1 MVSERI
7 KNMTPSA
14 TSTLGGKI
22 AEMKTAGI
30 DIAAFN
36 LGEPDFPTP
45 DKVVKA
51 CTKAMEE
58 GKTKYIA
65 IGGILQLREA
75 ITRKLK
81 KDNNLSYTAN
91 QICVSTGAK
100 QAVFNAVMAVCNPG
114 DEIIIPTP
122 CWVSYV
128 EMAKLAGAV
137 PVLVPTDDKFHLITE
152 EIEKAITNKT
162 KAIIIN
168 TPNNP
173 TGAVY
178 SEESLKELA
187 ALAIKNDFY
196 VIADEVYEKL
206 VYNDVKHVSI
216 ASLSKEMYKRTIVIN
231 GLSKS
236 YSMTGWRVGYAA
248 GPEDIIKGMTS
259 LQGHV
264 TTSSTTFIQWASI
277 DALEKCEEEVENM
290 RKEFLKRRD
299 FMYERL
305 NKIPGMQCPKPE
317 GAFYLMPD
325 ATYYFGKSYKDW
337 KIESAADLCNYLLE
351 EARVAVVPG
360 NAFEAPKTIRFA
372 YSVSIETIAAGM
384 DRMEEA
390 LKKLS

>member
-1 MVSERI
+1 MVSDRI
-7 KNMTPSA
+7 SNMTPSA

-22 AEMKTAGI
+22 SEMKAAGMN
-30 DIAAFN
+30 IAAFN

-45 DKVVKA
+45 EKIAKA

-65 IGGILQLREA
+65 IGGILQLRKA
-75 ITRKLK
+75 IVEKFR
-81 KDNNLSYTAN
+81 KDNGLEYTTS

-100 QAVFNAVMAVCNPG
+100 QAVFNGIMATCNPG
-114 DEIIIPTP
+114 DEVIIPTP

-128 EMAKLAGAV
+128 EMVKLAGAV
-137 PVLVPTDDKFHLITE
+137 PVLVPTDDKFHLIID
-152 EIEKAITNKT
+152 EIRNAVTDKT
-162 KAIIIN
+162 KLIIIN

-187 ALAIKNDFY
+187 DLVVEKNLY
-196 VIADEVYEKL
+196 IIADEVYEKL
-206 VYNDVKHVSI
+206 VYNEVKHISI
-216 ASLSKEMYKRTIVIN
+216 ASLSKEIYDRTIVVN
-231 GLSKS
+231 GFSKA

-264 TTSSTTFIQWASI
+264 TTSSTTFIQWACI
-277 DALEKCEEEVENM
+277 TALEECADEIEEM
-290 RKEFLKRRD
+290 RQEFLRRRD
-299 FMYERL
+299 YMYERL

-325 ATYYFGKSYKDW
+325 VTYYFGKKYDKW
-337 KIESAADLCNYLLE
+337 TINNAGDLCNYLLE
-351 EARVAVVPG
+351 EAKVAIVPG
-360 NAFEAPKTIRFA
+360 NAFEAPKTVRFA
-372 YSVSIETIAAGM
+372 YSVSVETIAEGM

-390 LKKLS
+390 LRKLV

>member
-1 MVSERI
+1 MVSDRI
-7 KNMTPSA
+7 SNMTPSA

-22 AEMKTAGI
+22 SEMKATGMN
-30 DIAAFN
+30 IAAFN

-45 DKVVKA
+45 EKIAKA

-65 IGGILQLREA
+65 IGGILQLRKA
-75 ITRKLK
+75 IVEKFR
-81 KDNNLSYTAN
+81 KDNGLEYTTS

-100 QAVFNAVMAVCNPG
+100 QAVFNGIMATCNPG
-114 DEIIIPTP
+114 DEVIIPTP

-128 EMAKLAGAV
+128 EMVKLAGAV
-137 PVLVPTDDKFHLITE
+137 PVLVPTDDKFHLIID
-152 EIEKAITNKT
+152 EIRNAVTDKT
-162 KAIIIN
+162 KLIIIN

-187 ALAIKNDFY
+187 DLVVEKNLY
-196 VIADEVYEKL
+196 IIADEVYEKL
-206 VYNDVKHVSI
+206 VYNEVKHVSI
-216 ASLSKEMYKRTIVIN
+216 ASLSKEIYNRTIVVN
-231 GLSKS
+231 GFSKA

-264 TTSSTTFIQWASI
+264 TTSSTTFIQWACI
-277 DALEKCEEEVENM
+277 TALEECADEIEEM
-290 RKEFLKRRD
+290 RQEFLRRRD
-299 FMYERL
+299 YMYERL

-325 ATYYFGKSYKDW
+325 VTYYFGKKYDKW
-337 KIESAADLCNYLLE
+337 TINNAGDLCNYLLE
-351 EARVAVVPG
+351 EAKVAIVPG
-360 NAFEAPKTIRFA
+360 NAFEAPKTVRFA
-372 YSVSIETIAAGM
+372 YSVSVETIAEGM

-390 LKKLS
+390 LRKLV

>member
-65 IGGILQLREA
+65 IGGIVQLREA

-152 EIEKAITNKT
+152 EIEKAITDKT

-216 ASLSKEMYKRTIVIN
+216 ASLSEEMYKRTIVIN

-325 ATYYFGKSYKDW
+325 VTYYFGKSYKDW

>member
-1 MVSERI
+1 MVSDRI
-7 KNMTPSA
+7 SNMTPSA

-22 AEMKTAGI
+22 SEMKAAGMN
-30 DIAAFN
+30 IAAFN

-45 DKVVKA
+45 EKIAKA

-65 IGGILQLREA
+65 IGGILQLRKA
-75 ITRKLK
+75 IVEKFR
-81 KDNNLSYTAN
+81 KDNGLEYTTS

-100 QAVFNAVMAVCNPG
+100 QAVFNGIMATCNPG
-114 DEIIIPTP
+114 DEVIIPTP

-128 EMAKLAGAV
+128 EMVKLAGAV
-137 PVLVPTDDKFHLITE
+137 PVLVPTDDKFHLIID
-152 EIEKAITNKT
+152 EIRNAVTDKT
-162 KAIIIN
+162 KLIIIN

-187 ALAIKNDFY
+187 DLVVEKNLY
-196 VIADEVYEKL
+196 IIADEVYEKL
-206 VYNDVKHVSI
+206 VYNEVKHVSI
-216 ASLSKEMYKRTIVIN
+216 ASLSKEIYNRTIVVN
-231 GLSKS
+231 GFSKA

-264 TTSSTTFIQWASI
+264 TTSSTTFIQWACI
-277 DALEKCEEEVENM
+277 TALEECADEIEEM
-290 RKEFLKRRD
+290 RQEFLRRRD
-299 FMYERL
+299 YMYERL

-325 ATYYFGKSYKDW
+325 VTYYFGKKYDKW
-337 KIESAADLCNYLLE
+337 TINNAGDLCNYLLE
-351 EARVAVVPG
+351 EAKVAIVPG
-360 NAFEAPKTIRFA
+360 NAFEAPKTVRFA
-372 YSVSIETIAAGM
+372 YSVSVETIAEGM

-390 LKKLS
+390 LRKLV

>member
-137 PVLVPTDDKFHLITE
+137 PVLVPTDDKFHLIIE
-152 EIEKAITNKT
+152 EIEKAITDKT

-216 ASLSKEMYKRTIVIN
+216 ASLSEEMYKRTIVIN

-325 ATYYFGKSYKDW
+325 VTYYFGKSYKDW

>member
-65 IGGILQLREA
+65 IGGIVQLREA

-81 KDNNLSYTAN
+81 KDNNLSYTTN

-152 EIEKAITNKT
+152 EIEKAITDKT

-187 ALAIKNDFY
+187 TLAIKNDFY

-216 ASLSKEMYKRTIVIN
+216 ASLSEEMYKRTIVIN
-231 GLSKS
+231 GLSKA

-325 ATYYFGKSYKDW
+325 VTYYFGKSYKDW

>member
-152 EIEKAITNKT
+152 EIEKPITNKT

-173 TGAVY
+173 PGAV
-178 SEESLKELA
+178 
-187 ALAIKNDFY
+187 
-196 VIADEVYEKL
+196 
-206 VYNDVKHVSI
+206 
-216 ASLSKEMYKRTIVIN
+216 
-231 GLSKS
+231 
-236 YSMTGWRVGYAA
+236 
-248 GPEDIIKGMTS
+248 
-259 LQGHV
+259 
-264 TTSSTTFIQWASI
+264 
-277 DALEKCEEEVENM
+277 
-290 RKEFLKRRD
+290 
-299 FMYERL
+299 
-305 NKIPGMQCPKPE
+305 
-317 GAFYLMPD
+317 
-325 ATYYFGKSYKDW
+325 
-337 KIESAADLCNYLLE
+337 
-351 EARVAVVPG
+351 
-360 NAFEAPKTIRFA
+360 
-372 YSVSIETIAAGM
+372 
-384 DRMEEA
+384 
-390 LKKLS
+390 

>member
-1 MVSERI
+1 MVSDRI

-137 PVLVPTDDKFHLITE
+137 PVLVPTDDKFHLIIE
-152 EIEKAITNKT
+152 EIEKAITDKT

-216 ASLSKEMYKRTIVIN
+216 ASLSEEMYKKTIVIN

-325 ATYYFGKSYKDW
+325 VTYYFGKSYKDW

>member
-1 MVSERI
+1 MVSDRI

-137 PVLVPTDDKFHLITE
+137 PVLVPTDDKFHLIIE
-152 EIEKAITNKT
+152 EIEKATTDKT

-216 ASLSKEMYKRTIVIN
+216 ASLSEEMYKKTIVIN

-325 ATYYFGKSYKDW
+325 VTYYFGKSYKDW

>member
-1 MVSERI
+1 M
-7 KNMTPSA
+7 
-14 TSTLGGKI
+14 
-22 AEMKTAGI
+22 
-30 DIAAFN
+30 
-36 LGEPDFPTP
+36 
-45 DKVVKA
+45 
-51 CTKAMEE
+51 
-58 GKTKYIA
+58 
-65 IGGILQLREA
+65 
-75 ITRKLK
+75 
-81 KDNNLSYTAN
+81 
-91 QICVSTGAK
+91 
-100 QAVFNAVMAVCNPG
+100 
-114 DEIIIPTP
+114 
-122 CWVSYV
+122 
-128 EMAKLAGAV
+128 
-137 PVLVPTDDKFHLITE
+137 
-152 EIEKAITNKT
+152 
-162 KAIIIN
+162 
-168 TPNNP
+168 
-173 TGAVY
+173 
-178 SEESLKELA
+178 
-187 ALAIKNDFY
+187 
-196 VIADEVYEKL
+196 YEKL

-216 ASLSKEMYKRTIVIN
+216 ASLSEEMYKRTIVIN

-325 ATYYFGKSYKDW
+325 VTYYFGKSYKDW

>member
-65 IGGILQLREA
+65 IGGIVQLREA

-81 KDNNLSYTAN
+81 KDNHLSYTTN

-152 EIEKAITNKT
+152 EIEKAITDKT

-187 ALAIKNDFY
+187 TLAIKNDFY

-216 ASLSKEMYKRTIVIN
+216 ASLSEEMYKRTIVIN
-231 GLSKS
+231 GLSKA

-325 ATYYFGKSYKDW
+325 VTYYFGKAYKDW

>member
-65 IGGILQLREA
+65 IGGIVQLREA
-75 ITRKLK
+75 ITRKMK
-81 KDNNLSYTAN
+81 KDNNLSYTTN

-152 EIEKAITNKT
+152 EIEKAITDKT

-187 ALAIKNDFY
+187 TLAIKNDFY

-216 ASLSKEMYKRTIVIN
+216 ASLSEEMYKRTIVIN
-231 GLSKS
+231 GLSKA

-248 GPEDIIKGMTS
+248 GPEDIIKGITS

-325 ATYYFGKSYKDW
+325 VTYYFGKSYKDW

-372 YSVSIETIAAGM
+372 YSVSIETIAVGM

>member
-325 ATYYFGKSYKDW
+325 VTYYFGKSYKDW

>member
-1 MVSERI
+1 MVSDRI

-137 PVLVPTDDKFHLITE
+137 PVLVPTDDKFHLIIE
-152 EIEKAITNKT
+152 EIEKAITDKT

-216 ASLSKEMYKRTIVIN
+216 ASLSEEMYKKTIVIN

-248 GPEDIIKGMTS
+248 GLEDIIKGMTS

-325 ATYYFGKSYKDW
+325 VTYYFGKSYKDW

>member
-216 ASLSKEMYKRTIVIN
+216 ASLSEEMYKRTIVIN

-325 ATYYFGKSYKDW
+325 VTYYFGKSYKDW

>member
-22 AEMKTAGI
+22 AEMKTTGI

-45 DKVVKA
+45 HKVVESCEKA
-51 CTKAMEE
+51 LEE

-65 IGGILQLREA
+65 IGGIVQLREA
-75 ITRKLK
+75 ICEKLK
-81 KDNNLSYTAN
+81 KDNKLEYTTD

-100 QAVFNAVMAVCNPG
+100 QSVFNAIMAVCNPG

-128 EMAKLAGAV
+128 EMAKIAGAI
-137 PVLVPTDDKFHLITE
+137 PVLVPTDKEFHLIPE
-152 EIEKAITNKT
+152 EIERAITDKT

-178 SEESLKELA
+178 SEQSLKKLA
-187 ALAIKNDFY
+187 ELAIKNDFY

-216 ASLSKEMYKRTIVIN
+216 ASLSKQMYEKTIVIN
-231 GLSKS
+231 GLSKA

-248 GPEDIIKGMTS
+248 GPKDIIKGMTS

-277 DALEKCEEEVENM
+277 DALRQCEDEVEAM
-290 RKEFLKRRD
+290 KKEFLKRRD

-325 ATYYFGKSYKDW
+325 ITYYLGKSYKDW
-337 KIESAADLCNYLLE
+337 KIDSASDLCNYLLE
-351 EARVAVVPG
+351 EARVAIVPG
-360 NAFEAPKTIRFA
+360 NAFEAPKTVRFA
-372 YSVSIETIAAGM
+372 YSVSIDTIAKGM

-390 LKKLS
+390 LKKLQ

>member
-1 MVSERI
+1 
-7 KNMTPSA
+7 
-14 TSTLGGKI
+14 
-22 AEMKTAGI
+22 MKTAGI

-216 ASLSKEMYKRTIVIN
+216 ASLSEEMYKRTIVIN

-325 ATYYFGKSYKDW
+325 VTYYFGKSYKDW

>member
-216 ASLSKEMYKRTIVIN
+216 ASLSEEMYKRTIVIN

-305 NKIPGMQCPKPE
+305 NKISGMQCPKPE

-325 ATYYFGKSYKDW
+325 VTYYFGKSYKDW

>member
-137 PVLVPTDDKFHLITE
+137 PVLVPTDDQFHLITE

-216 ASLSKEMYKRTIVIN
+216 ASLSEEMYKRTIVIN

-325 ATYYFGKSYKDW
+325 VTYYFGKSYKDW